1 MNSMSKIKVIPC
13 SGIGKVYG
21 LMAREAILKVSGELL
36 PEETETVCLA
46 HIVTGEDDAKEK
58 VEGFTCVTMDG
69 CPKMCAAKNV
79 DFVGGNVVKEF
90 RSIDAMK
97 EHRGVDAGTA
107 TFLTDDGWKIVDE
120 LADMVKNEI
129 LEIIEGE
136 K

>member
-1 MNSMSKIKVIPC
+1 MSKIKVIPC

-21 LMAREAILKVSGELL
+21 LMAREAILKVSSELM

-69 CPKMCAAKNV
+69 CPKLCSAKNV
-79 DFVGGNVVKEF
+79 ALAGGVVKKQF
-90 RSIDAMK
+90 KSIDAMK
-97 EHRGVDAGTA
+97 EHKGVDAGTA

-129 LEIIEGE
+129 CEIIEEE